1 MKGGI
6 KVKQQEMV
14 EAFKQL
20 MLHIPI
26 VEKCDF
32 RCKTDSNI
40 VFEIE
45 IQDGYEF
52 IVTLHFVQ
60 NGFPK
65 QIQSQGEQIIGEGY
79 HLIAAPYISETSE
92 DICDKFNLGYID
104 AAGNCKFQYHSL
116 FIHVTGNK
124 NKEIAKRALKS
135 IFERSSVVS
144 SKILRFLIQ
153 DTQKIWRMK
162 EIAEECDCSIGQVAK
177 VKDFL
182 INHAWMEQSQ
192 DGIKL
197 IEIEKLLKEWS
208 QIYDNREN
216 ETIETYTLDNIP
228 EFEAK
233 LQQMKMERGID
244 YYLTGFAG
252 GVRYQPVVR
261 YKKVHCYIR
270 PEDIQEALD
279 YLQLKKVDSGSN
291 VSLIIPYNE
300 CVLEN
305 SRQIQGSQVVS
316 PVQIYLD
323 CVGLKGRGEEIADA
337 IMKKEIIA

>member
-1 MKGGI
+1 MKRGV
-6 KVKQQEMV
+6 KVKRQEVV
-14 EAFKQL
+14 ESFKQL
-20 MLHIPI
+20 MLHIPT

-32 RCKTDSNI
+32 RDKSDNNVI
-40 VFEIE
+40 FEIE

-52 IVTLHFVQ
+52 LVTLHFVK

-65 QIQSQGEQIIGEGY
+65 QIQSHGEQITGEGY

-116 FIHVTGNK
+116 FVHVTGNK
-124 NKEIAKRALKS
+124 NAEIPKRALKS

-144 SKILRFLIQ
+144 SKILRLMIQ
-153 DTQKIWRMK
+153 DTQRAWRMK
-162 EIAEECDCSIGQVAK
+162 EIAEACNCSIGQVAK
-177 VKDFL
+177 VKEFL
-182 INHAWMEQSQ
+182 MNHAWIEQNQ

-197 IEIEKLLKEWS
+197 IEIEKMLKEWS
-208 QIYDNREN
+208 QIYDNRDN
-216 ETIETYTLDNIP
+216 ETVEAYTLENIP
-228 EFEAK
+228 EFEAR
-233 LQQMKMERGID
+233 LCQMKIECGIE
-244 YYLTGFAG
+244 YYLTGFSG

-270 PEDIQEALD
+270 PEDMQEALD

-300 CVLEN
+300 CILEN

-323 CVGLKGRGEEIADA
+323 CRGLKGRGEEMADA
-337 IMKKEIIA
+337 IMTKEIIV